1 MRDRLL
7 GVVVGGVTGVVSAVA
22 TLDYSDPVVM
32 CNEAGG
38 PVINQR
44 DQSDNS
50 FRQ

>member
-7 GVVVGGVTGVVSAVA
+7 GVRGVTGVVAAVA
-22 TLDYSDPVVM
+22 TSDYSDPVVM

-38 PVINQR
+38 PIINQR

>member
-7 GVVVGGVTGVVSAVA
+7 GGRGVTGVVAAVA
-22 TLDYSDPVVM
+22 TSDYSDPVVM

-38 PVINQR
+38 PIINQR